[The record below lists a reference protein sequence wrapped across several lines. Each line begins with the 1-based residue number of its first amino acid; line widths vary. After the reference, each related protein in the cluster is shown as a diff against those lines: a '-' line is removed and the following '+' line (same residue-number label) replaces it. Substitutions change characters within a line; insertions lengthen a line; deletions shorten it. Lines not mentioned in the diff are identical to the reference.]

1 MPAEEIVS
9 YTIMQI
15 SSAAAK
21 LPTPPLLIKKRLCR
35 FDDAAFLEKE
45 SRGLVFGA
53 VNSVTEGTRNSPEH
67 QYGRSTDQN
76 INDPA

>member
-1 MPAEEIVS
+1 MSVI
-9 YTIMQI
+9 
-15 SSAAAK
+15 
-21 LPTPPLLIKKRLCR
+21 RLCR
-35 FDDAAFLEKE
+35 FLRRRPSCNAALIDKKNGSAGLTDAAFLEKE